1 MLEISLYDWLKGFEA
16 FEIMY
21 VIIKCQVFIAGSE
34 QTTITLN
41 PAILCNTT
49 MPVKLTRAQVEK
61 LDRAFETIEQFGGA
75 NINAAGGRN
84 VDGE

>member
-1 MLEISLYDWLKGFEA
+1 
-16 FEIMY
+16 
-21 VIIKCQVFIAGSE
+21 
-34 QTTITLN
+34 
-41 PAILCNTT
+41 

>member
-1 MLEISLYDWLKGFEA
+1 MFRHPVFSRKKVIYV
-16 FEIMY
+16 Y
-21 VIIKCQVFIAGSE
+21 VITKFLVFIASSE
-34 QTTITLN
+34 QTTVTLN